1 MISRLLLLLMLPAF
15 LGGCGMQKARRAEPV
30 SFGKVERAH
39 AVAAQGLATA
49 KDRHAAASRSL
60 AVSRGSIG
68 RAKAGLAAQ
77 LAALDAL
84 QPRVA
89 DLARHAPPELR
100 PEVESIQQHLADLAA
115 QSATIAAATIAAE
128 TAATDAATAQTG
140 LGTALEATN
149 AAVNTAT
156 AETAVATRTALDA
169 VTKANANAALADTAQ
184 SRVRELERKNWI
196 RRALE
201 ALAAI
206 ALIVGGILYLT
217 GKLTFTGL
225 RTAKSIADAAR

>member
-1 MISRLLLLLMLPAF
+1 MKALPLLLLMIPAF
-15 LGGCGMQKARRAEPV
+15 LGGCGMEKARRAEPV

-39 AVAAQGLATA
+39 ASAAQGLATA
-49 KDRHAAASRSL
+49 KDRHAAASRAL

-77 LAALDAL
+77 LAAIEAL

-89 DLARHAPPELR
+89 DLARHAPSELR
-100 PEVESIQQHLADLAA
+100 PEVQSIQHQLADLAA
-115 QSATIAAATIAAE
+115 QSTTIAADTAAAE
-128 TAATDAATAQTG
+128 TAASDAAAAQTG
-140 LGTALEATN
+140 LGSALEQTN

-156 AETAVATRTALDA
+156 AETDVVTKAALDA
-169 VTKANANAALADTAQ
+169 VANANANADLADSAQ
-184 SRVRELERKNWI
+184 GRVRELERKNWI

-217 GKLTFTGL
+217 GKLTFAGA
-225 RTAKSIADAAR
+225 RAAKSIADAAR

>member
-1 MISRLLLLLMLPAF
+1 MIARLLLLLMIPAF
-15 LGGCGMQKARRAEPV
+15 LGSCGMEKARRAEPV
-30 SFGKVERAH
+30 SFGRVERAH
-39 AVAAQGLATA
+39 AAAAQGLATA
-49 KDRHAAASRSL
+49 KDRHAAANRAL

-77 LAALDAL
+77 LAALEAL

-115 QSATIAAATIAAE
+115 QSTAIAADTASAE
-128 TAATDAATAQTG
+128 TAATEAAAAQSS

-149 AAVNTAT
+149 AAVANAT
-156 AETAVATRTALDA
+156 AETTVATQTALDTVA
-169 VTKANANAALADTAQ
+169 KANANAELADAAQ
-184 SRVRELERKNWI
+184 TRVRELVRKNWI

-217 GKLTFTGL
+217 GKLTFAGL
-225 RTAKSIADAAR
+225 RTAKSVADAAR